1 MSTKFYE
8 NTYKLLSGVLRRFYN
23 IRVTGT
29 ENEPEEGGYIACSNH
44 LSNHDVLVVAVS
56 LKRQVRFFAKSELF
70 KVPLLKQ
77 LITALGAF
85 PVERG
90 KGDVASIKKTISII
104 ENGEVIGFYP
114 QGTRCP
120 GVHPSETTIRNGVG
134 LIAYRAKAT
143 VLPIAIETKGFKI
156 RPFKRINVHIGKPL
170 LYEDIGFI
178 NGSSAEYEQAAKLIF
193 DRILTMFEPNNLIE
207 NNIKD
212 NENNKS

>member
-1 MSTKFYE
+1 MGSKFYE
-8 NTYKLLSGVLRRFYN
+8 NAYKLLAGALRRFYN
-23 IRVTGT
+23 IRITGA

-44 LSNHDVLVVAVS
+44 LSNHDVLIVAVS
-56 LKRQVRFFAKSELF
+56 LKRQVRFFAKAELF

-156 RPFKRINVHIGKPL
+156 RPFKRTNVHIGKPL
-170 LYEDIGFI
+170 VYDELGFTDGVH
-178 NGSSAEYEQAAKLIF
+178 NEYEQAAKLIF
-193 DRILTMFEPNNLIE
+193 DRILTMFEPGNLIE
-207 NNIKD
+207 NKDND